1 MGKYG
6 YQKCKNLDAI
16 GFCEHGCSIMKGKRF
31 IMCHK
36 FARGQCKYT
45 SRDCTHGL
53 HRPACFRSEPKQ
65 ATPAQSRGD
74 GFRPYKKDTEED
86 ERLKG
91 YLATLMLS
99 RRIEDLVDLDG
110 ELVDSLYR
118 KLAAKR
124 HPDKDANEEAGRRF
138 IELQTARE
146 EVKKKLPFRMPFC

>member
-1 MGKYG
+1 M
-6 YQKCKNLDAI
+6 AAV
-16 GFCEHGCSIMKGKRF
+16 S
-31 IMCHK
+31 
-36 FARGQCKYT
+36 
-45 SRDCTHGL
+45 SRVNDLLCATNSREANVNILAVTCRHGL

-65 ATPAQSRGD
+65 ATPAQPRGD

-99 RRIEDLVDLDG
+99 RRIEDLMDLDG